1 MDKLNLSFIFATKGQ
16 GPGMNEQPLSN
27 REIKKVRN
35 IILSSGTSTS
45 YFEIAVHEGFSEG
58 AHRLLSHGPLGPS
71 ENSMWGGSDLYWLE
85 VEELRKHGGGE
96 GADGEW
102 ALQLDNLCH
111 NTGSIAS

>member
-1 MDKLNLSFIFATKGQ
+1 
-16 GPGMNEQPLSN
+16 MNEQPLSN

-71 ENSMWGGSDLYWLE
+71 ENSM
-85 VEELRKHGGGE
+85 
-96 GADGEW
+96 
-102 ALQLDNLCH
+102 
-111 NTGSIAS
+111 

>member
-1 MDKLNLSFIFATKGQ
+1 MEKLNLSFIFATKGQ

-71 ENSMWGGSDLYWLE
+71 ENNIHIHIYTYIYIYTHTYIYTMRHAGS
-85 VEELRKHGGGE
+85 
-96 GADGEW
+96 
-102 ALQLDNLCH
+102 
-111 NTGSIAS
+111 